1 MMIGMYAENIEIIA
15 EADGVKSGIQCIND
29 HKPDLVFLDI
39 QMGDGTGFDL
49 LNYFPKKNFKVV
61 FVTAFEEYALKAF
74 RFSALDYLVKPVS
87 PDDLMRVVAKLEEQS
102 SDIETHLEVFNSNK
116 NKNSGSFGKIILK
129 TTEAI
134 YVVGIE
140 DIIQCESEN
149 NYTTF
154 YLNSGK
160 KLLVSRTL
168 KEYDD
173 LLSEVGFIRV
183 HRSHLINSR
192 HIDYFDKRDGGS
204 VVMKDNSRV
213 PVSSRKKDQLI
224 STIQKAGREL

>member
-1 MMIGMYAENIEIIA
+1 M
-15 EADGVKSGIQCIND
+15 
-29 HKPDLVFLDI
+29 
-39 QMGDGTGFDL
+39 
-49 LNYFPKKNFKVV
+49 
-61 FVTAFEEYALKAF
+61 
-74 RFSALDYLVKPVS
+74 
-87 PDDLMRVVAKLEEQS
+87 
-102 SDIETHLEVFNSNK
+102 
-116 NKNSGSFGKIILK
+116 
-129 TTEAI
+129 
-134 YVVGIE
+134 VGIE

-154 YLNSGK
+154 YLSSGK